1 MCRIATKIFA
11 VIMLLEDVWLV
22 NWLVSSLIVCKIASR
37 LMISTSSAY
46 VSDVSDVLLTA
57 CDSK

>member
-46 VSDVSDVLLTA
+46 VSDVLLTA